1 MPVKKANEWVGY
13 WSNIGIFLTFALSL
27 TLRSGYSYGATMLL
41 LGALGLFLCQRQRFR
56 ISWNR
61 VDTLLLMTFVIY
73 GLSFIFFRFVHVVEM
88 TGFDKPSRFVLVLLV
103 YCFLRK
109 YPPRREWIWFG
120 VSLGAFSG
128 AILALYQRLAFDNMR
143 VGGFMH
149 PIMFGDIGALLG
161 LLSFVGLVYFWSE
174 RHFIQASFM
183 VIGGISGLIVS
194 VLSGSRG
201 GWIAI
206 PMALVYIFWQSR
218 DLIGR
223 LRAKVILVF
232 FAVAAVLVVSIPQ
245 IGVSQRIDEA
255 ASNIKNYVNS
265 TNVDTSV
272 GLRFEM
278 WKAAI
283 YLFLKEPV
291 VGVGKYDLH
300 QQKQELVN
308 QGLVDQSI
316 VRFDHAHNE
325 YLTNLSE
332 YGIIG
337 FVLLMF
343 LYLVPLRLFMRKA
356 RQYKHDWRMKCL
368 AMAGV
373 LIPMCY
379 MDFALTQSMFS
390 HNSGVMIY
398 TLAIIIFWS
407 ALRSDEALELT
418 QRSV

>member
-1 MPVKKANEWVGY
+1 MPVKEANKWVRY
-13 WSNIGIFLTFALSL
+13 WSNIGIFLTFALAL
-27 TLRSGYSYGATMLL
+27 VLKSGYSYGATMLL
-41 LGALGLFLCQRQRFR
+41 LGALGLFIGQRQRFR
-56 ISWNR
+56 IVWNKS
-61 VDTLLLMTFVIY
+61 DTCLLMTFVIY
-73 GLSFIFFRFVHVVEM
+73 GLSFVFFRFVHVVEM
-88 TGFDKPSRFVLVLLV
+88 PGFDKPSRFVLVLLV

-109 YPPRREWIWFG
+109 YPPQREWVWFG
-120 VSLGAFSG
+120 VSIGAFGG
-128 AILALYQRLAFDNMR
+128 AILAFYQRFVFGNLR

-161 LLSFVGLVYFWSE
+161 LLSFVGLVYFWSK
-174 RHFIQASFM
+174 RQFFQAVFM
-183 VIGGISGLIVS
+183 TIGGLSGLIVS

-206 PMALVYIFWQSR
+206 PMALFYIFWQSR
-218 DLIGR
+218 DLIGT
-223 LRAKVILVF
+223 LKVKIILSF
-232 FAVAAVLVVSIPQ
+232 FVIAAVLVVSIPQ
-245 IGVSQRIDEA
+245 TGVSQRIDEA
-255 ASNIKNYVNS
+255 ASNIKHYVNS
-265 TNVDTSV
+265 SNVDTSV

-283 YLFLKEPV
+283 YLFMKEPI

-308 QGLVDQSI
+308 QGLVNQSI
-316 VRFDHAHNE
+316 VPFDHAHNE

-337 FVLLMF
+337 FVLLMA
-343 LYLVPLRLFMRKA
+343 LYLVPLRLFIHKA
-356 RQYKHDWRMKCL
+356 RLYNHHWRMKCL

-407 ALRSDEALELT
+407 ALRSDEVLEEN